1 MSPTERGAALT
12 AHLHDARRT
21 AFAWGEG
28 ARDCS
33 LFVATWVEAVRGV
46 DPAADWRGH
55 YRTELG
61 ALRKVTAGGG
71 LVAVFASALQPLG
84 LARTDAP
91 VTGDVGVI
99 LAPTVR
105 GLRPTGA
112 ILAGRRW
119 VTRGKTGIVALEAE
133 PLAAWRV

>member
-1 MSPTERGAALT
+1 MSNDDRGPLLT
-12 AHLHDARRT
+12 AHLHEARRT
-21 AFAWGEG
+21 AFAWG

-33 LFVATWVEAVRGV
+33 LFVAEWVRSQRGA
-46 DPAADWRGH
+46 DPAAVWRGH

-61 ALRKVTAGGG
+61 AARKVTRAGG
-71 LVAVFASALQPLG
+71 LVAVFAAALEPIG
-84 LARTDAP
+84 LERTEAP

-99 LAPTVR
+99 LASTPR
-105 GLRPTGA
+105 GLRPAGA

-119 VTRGKTGIVALEAE
+119 VTRGKTGIVALEVE